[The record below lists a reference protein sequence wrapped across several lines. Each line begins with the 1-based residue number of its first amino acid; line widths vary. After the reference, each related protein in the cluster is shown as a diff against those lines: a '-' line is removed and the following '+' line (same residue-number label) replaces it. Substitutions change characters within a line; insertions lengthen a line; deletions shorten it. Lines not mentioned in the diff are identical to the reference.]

1 MANIHIY
8 VFAGVWY
15 FFDIGKRTMLTDIE
29 YEELENGKGF
39 CAKCNGRK
47 IGEIDVIYIGIDRM
61 IIESTQID
69 SEYRNT
75 DLCHN
80 LVRCVAD
87 FARKNHRKILSLCP
101 RAQSIFNKYSEFD
114 DVRLMRVTA

>member
-8 VFAGVWY
+8 VFVGVWY
-15 FFDIGKRTMLTDIE
+15 FFDTRKYKMPTDIE
-29 YEELENGKGF
+29 YEELKNGKGF
-39 CAKCNGRK
+39 CAMYNGRQ
-47 IGEIDVIYIGIDRM
+47 IGEIDVLYIGTDRM

-69 SEYRNT
+69 SEYRDT

-80 LVRCVAD
+80 LVRCVAE
-87 FARKNHRKILSLCP
+87 FARRHHRKILSLCP

-114 DVRLMRVTA
+114 DVRLMRVPA